1 MIEVFQQ
8 HQSCRIAG
16 KFSYQTNDIFL
27 KNNEQN
33 AVVCKN
39 TLKRQSVIRFG
50 LLGVNEHVKHHRQ
63 TITDASSLLSTYR
76 MRELADPLPKDALL
90 GFRTDIKRII
100 DRQPKVIQA
109 GNDKLRRYHHGGNV
123 VITPTVQHLEPAVQY
138 KLFDTAATFDNFSED
153 NDPCSEHDCA
163 SFEEEEGETYMFKVD
178 YYNKDMTA
186 GSEDPADPRQT
197 ILVMT
202 LLHQFEY

>member
-50 LLGVNEHVKHHRQ
+50 LLGV
-63 TITDASSLLSTYR
+63 
-76 MRELADPLPKDALL
+76 
-90 GFRTDIKRII
+90 FRIQEIAWCIPESMTRTNVIEMPG
-100 DRQPKVIQA
+100 DRLRKVLERA
-109 GNDKLRRYHHGGNV
+109 VGGDV
-123 VITPTVQHLEPAVQY
+123 G
-138 KLFDTAATFDNFSED
+138 
-153 NDPCSEHDCA
+153 C
-163 SFEEEEGETYMFKVD
+163 
-178 YYNKDMTA
+178 
-186 GSEDPADPRQT
+186 
-197 ILVMT
+197 
-202 LLHQFEY
+202 